1 MRTATL
7 SVLALSAALSGCQGP
22 DVGQAC
28 SLQTGQGAAPVT
40 ADFFESNP
48 SNGCD
53 ALICIESPAQTSS
66 SKVKNNPYCSKAC
79 KSNSDC
85 FQGDTGLVCR
95 PVTVDL
101 DYVNSLAKSQRDTY
115 YRIAGCQIPD
125 SGTQD
130 TGSSDPCCSDIS
142 QVCGTAAP
150 LKCHGVTPVCPLLF
164 SAYCAAPLQ

>member
-1 MRTATL
+1 M
-7 SVLALSAALSGCQGP
+7 
-22 DVGQAC
+22 GQAC
-28 SLQTGQGAAPVT
+28 SLRTGQGDAGVH

-53 ALICIESPAQTSS
+53 ALICIESPDQASS

-101 DYVNSLAKSQRDTY
+101 DYVNSLAQSQRDTY
-115 YRIAGCQIPD
+115 YQIAGCQVPD
-125 SGTQD
+125 GGTQD
-130 TGSSDPCCSDIS
+130 TGSSDPCCSNS
-142 QVCGTAAP
+142 QPCDTATP
-150 LKCHGVTPVCPLLF
+150 PTCHGVTPQCPLLF